1 MAGFPPD
8 WLALREPTDVTARS
22 SRLAGLVCDELRQH
36 TVLRALDLATG
47 TGANF
52 RYLAERL
59 PRSQDWLLVDH
70 DAQLLAEVTTR
81 TKAWG
86 AERGIKV
93 VTGGDGL
100 LLRGDRLVCRCAMRR
115 VDLLA
120 VIDKMEADVF
130 AGRALV
136 TASALLDLVS
146 VGWLR
151 ALAAKCV
158 QAKAAVLF
166 ALTYDGSIRCSP
178 EEPEDE
184 TIRELVNQHQRSD
197 KGFGPALGPTA
208 IDLAERSF
216 ADLGYHVER
225 ERSDWVLERDARDVQ
240 RQLIEGWAKAATD
253 MSPPQSASIR
263 SWQTRRL
270 VHVAAGRSRLLVGHQ
285 DLAAWMPRM

>member
-1 MAGFPPD
+1 MTGFHPD
-8 WLALREPTDVTARS
+8 WLAARELADAAARS
-22 SRLAGLVCDELRQH
+22 SRLTRLVGDELSQH

-59 PRSQDWLLVDH
+59 PRAQEWLLVDH
-70 DAQLLAEVTTR
+70 DTQLLAEVTTR
-81 TKAWG
+81 VQAWG
-86 AERGIKV
+86 AARRIKV

-100 LLRGDRLVCRCAMRR
+100 LLRGEGLVCRCATRR
-115 VDLLA
+115 VDLVA
-120 VIDKMEADVF
+120 VIDKMEADIF

-146 VGWLR
+146 DRWLR

-158 QAKAAVLF
+158 HARAAVLF
-166 ALTYDGSIRCSP
+166 ALTYDGNIRCSP

-184 TIRELVNQHQRSD
+184 TIRALVNQHQRSD

-208 IDLAERSF
+208 VDLAERSF

-225 ERSDWVLERDARDVQ
+225 ESSAWVLERDARDVQ
-240 RQLIEGWAKAATD
+240 RQLIEGWAKAAAD
-253 MSPPQSASIR
+253 MAPQQSASIR

-270 VHVAAGRSRLLVGHQ
+270 VHLAAGRSRLLVGHQ
-285 DLAAWMPRM
+285 DLAAWLPRM